1 MPDLSSSLRIFDDE
15 KRKAVGEE
23 IARLLA
29 VGFIK
34 EVLQPEWI
42 ANLLSVKTHRRV
54 ATGNTRSQEAP
65 GLLVGPGPSV
75 NGPRFDTRPGV
86 WVARRAT

>member
-54 ATGNTRSQEAP
+54 ATSNTRSQEAP
-65 GLLVGPGPSV
+65 GTAG
-75 NGPRFDTRPGV
+75 GPRTLGQRPKIWHTTWRLGC
-86 WVARRAT
+86 